1 MRSSRKKVG
10 RCRSD
15 REDVG
20 FGRETDVIECVA
32 RTENLTVGPA
42 SGDGLK
48 RYRAYKLERRP
59 GHHDVDFCACLGE
72 QAREHDCLVA
82 GNSPRY
88 AEENAA
94 AVEGPQRAYSVR
106 RRGITRYSISP
117 RESSSRARVVSF
129 FSPLAERSRGNSLI
143 TRANFAATRTPRYL
157 LVACSAMS

>member
-1 MRSSRKKVG
+1 MRSPRKKIG

-15 REDVG
+15 CEHVG
-20 FGRETDVIECVA
+20 LARETDVIERVA
-32 RTENLTVGPA
+32 RAENLTVAPA

-48 RYRAYKLERRP
+48 RYRAYKLEP
-59 GHHDVDFCACLGE
+59 SSGHHDVDFGACLRE

-94 AVEGPQRAYSVR
+94 AVEGPQRAYFVR

-117 RESSSRARVVSF
+117 RESSSRA
-129 FSPLAERSRGNSLI
+129 
-143 TRANFAATRTPRYL
+143 
-157 LVACSAMS
+157 